1 MTPFV
6 FQTDS
11 EIIKKVYQKNPNYL
25 IEFSDREYQKNC
37 TIYFCSNDIYY
48 PNNEDIFRKRIIEG
62 NLFEWFGTRIQKSNK
77 HIFVRDIC
85 KQWYL
90 SGINS
95 NINSPHKLFEFLQ
108 RETMGYKVI
117 TMGSSAGGYAAIL
130 YGCLLKA
137 EHVIAFNP
145 QFELNSLLKNSCED
159 IDPLIFRLQNTPI
172 SKYYDLHDLI
182 NDSPTDIFYFYSN
195 KSHWDIE
202 QFDHVR
208 DIKGIHHISFSTKHH
223 GIPFLKVCLPKVINM
238 DKSALLRLSQKSH
251 HPLFFSVK
259 MVGLFKVFRGFIVQI
274 YKAYKKRK

>member
-11 EIIKKVYQKNPNYL
+11 EIVQKVYQENPNYL
-25 IEFSDREYQKNC
+25 IEFSDSGDQELC

-48 PNNEDIFRKRIIEG
+48 PNNEGIFRKRIIEG
-62 NLFEWFGTRIQKSNK
+62 NFFEWFGTRIQKSNK

-95 NINSPHKLFEFLQ
+95 EISSPHTLFEFLQ
-108 RETMGYKVI
+108 KETKGYKVI
-117 TMGSSAGGYAAIL
+117 TIGSSAGGYAAIL

-159 IDPLIFRLQNTPI
+159 IDPLIFRLQDTPL

-182 NDSPTDIFYFYSN
+182 NKNPIDIFYFYSN
-195 KSHWDIE
+195 KSPWDIE

-208 DIKGIHHISFSTKHH
+208 DITGIHRVSFSTKHH
-223 GIPFLKVCLPKVINM
+223 GIPFLKVCLTKVINR
-238 DKSALLRLSQKSH
+238 DKNVLLRLSQKVH
-251 HPLFFSVK
+251 HPLFFSIK
-259 MVGLFKVFRGFIVQI
+259 TVGFLNVMWGLVVQI
-274 YKAYKKRK
+274 YKAYKKRR